1 MSFKYTMFAILL
13 GLATVSNAAQ
23 ADPIIYESF
32 TGYPDN
38 ALISVHPAG
47 PAIGLAGDW
56 FLDSEN
62 NFYVN
67 RTEADLDAG
76 TGKAVYDFPYDD
88 NGMRTAQRYSSQ
100 DHVLFSLDG
109 ESIYA
114 SFLIDPPSS
123 SGDMIF
129 TLTLDR
135 LNGGGQPDLSFGM
148 RNGNFIIGN
157 GGVNVDV
164 VGGAPSA
171 TEMLVVLRIE
181 YGDASTGPDDLEVV
195 TLWVNPVDESSS
207 PVIDNVPVDIL
218 NRGGGRIAG
227 VSIRGDQ
234 MAGQPAYFDDLMI
247 GYEFTDVIATPATSS
262 LTNDLGVNGLFYDPN
277 NSGHGFNFVAHA
289 LGLTVYYYGHTE
301 TGERLWLFS
310 ETFEGDLEFNVP
322 FELEMFEVVSGVFGQ
337 PQLPAT
343 IWGAITISL
352 ADCDTGHVSFSG
364 LDGTLE
370 MDLIRLTAM
379 PGISCN

>member
-109 ESIYA
+109 ESFYA

-157 GGVNVDV
+157 G
-164 VGGAPSA
+164 
-171 TEMLVVLRIE
+171 
-181 YGDASTGPDDLEVV
+181 
-195 TLWVNPVDESSS
+195 
-207 PVIDNVPVDIL
+207 
-218 NRGGGRIAG
+218 
-227 VSIRGDQ
+227 
-234 MAGQPAYFDDLMI
+234 
-247 GYEFTDVIATPATSS
+247 
-262 LTNDLGVNGLFYDPN
+262 
-277 NSGHGFNFVAHA
+277 
-289 LGLTVYYYGHTE
+289 
-301 TGERLWLFS
+301 
-310 ETFEGDLEFNVP
+310 
-322 FELEMFEVVSGVFGQ
+322 
-337 PQLPAT
+337 
-343 IWGAITISL
+343 
-352 ADCDTGHVSFSG
+352 
-364 LDGTLE
+364 
-370 MDLIRLTAM
+370 
-379 PGISCN
+379 

>member
-1 MSFKYTMFAILL
+1 MPFKNIIFAILL
-13 GLATVSNAAQ
+13 GLATVSAAAQ
-23 ADPIIYESF
+23 ADPIIFESF

-38 ALISVHPAG
+38 ALISVNPAG

-56 FLDSEN
+56 FLDSES

-76 TGKAVYDFPYDD
+76 TGKAVYDIPYDD
-88 NGMRTAQRYSSQ
+88 NGMRTAQRYSSS

-109 ESIYA
+109 EIFYA
-114 SFLIDPPSS
+114 SFRIHPPRSN
-123 SGDMIF
+123 GDMIF
-129 TLTLDR
+129 TLILEQ

-157 GGVNVDV
+157 GGANVDV
-164 VGGAPSA
+164 VGGVPSA

-181 YGDASTGPDDLEVV
+181 YGDSSTGPDDLEVV

-207 PVIDNVPVDIL
+207 PVIDNVPVDFL
-218 NRGGGRIAG
+218 NRGGGMITA
-227 VSIRGDQ
+227 VSIRGEQ
-234 MAGQPAYFDDLMI
+234 MAGQPAFFDDLMV
-247 GYEFTDVIATPATSS
+247 GSEFADVIATPPTGS

-277 NSGHGFNFVAHA
+277 NPGHGFDFVAHA
-289 LGLTVYYYGHTE
+289 SGLTVYYYGHTA
-301 TGERLWLFS
+301 TGERLWLHS
-310 ETFEGDLEFNVP
+310 EMFEGDLEFNVP
-322 FELEMFEVVSGVFGQ
+322 FELQMSEVVSGVFGQ
-337 PQLPAT
+337 PQPPAAV
-343 IWGAITISL
+343 WGIITISL
-352 ADCDTGHVSFSG
+352 ADCDTGHASFNG

>member
-38 ALISVHPAG
+38 SLISVHPAG

-67 RTEADLDAG
+67 RTQADLDAG

-109 ESIYA
+109 ESFYA

-123 SGDMIF
+123 GGDMIF

-148 RNGNFIIGN
+148 RNGSFIVGN
-157 GGVNVDV
+157 GAENVDV
-164 VGGAPSA
+164 VGGVPSA
-171 TEMLVVLRIE
+171 AEMLVVLRIE

-195 TLWVNPVDESSS
+195 TLWVNPADESSS

-218 NRGGGRIAG
+218 HRGGGRIAA

-234 MAGQPAYFDDLMI
+234 MAGQPAFFDDLLV
-247 GYEFTDVIATPATSS
+247 GPGFADVIAPPPAGS
-262 LTNDLGVNGLFYDPN
+262 LINDLGMNGLFYDPN

-289 LGLTVYYYGHTE
+289 LGLTVYYYGHTA
-301 TGERLWLFS
+301 TGERLWLIS
-310 ETFEGDLEFNVP
+310 EVFEGDLEFDMT
-322 FELEMFEVVSGVFGQ
+322 FELEMYEVVSGVFGQ
-337 PQLPAT
+337 PQLPVTTWGT
-343 IWGAITISL
+343 IAISL
-352 ADCDTGHVSFSG
+352 ADCDTGHASFSG